1 MNDACPLL
9 PVMFQPVTPA
19 LGPEITL
26 KVIFKLGTGFPVP
39 ATVAVT
45 VWLVPMGF
53 EADSGVKTMLL

>member
-9 PVMFQPVTPA
+9 PVMFEPVAPT

-26 KVIFKLGTGFPVP
+26 KVIFKSGTGFPVP

-45 VWLVPMGF
+45 VWLVLTGF
-53 EADSGVKTMLL
+53 VADAGVKTMLL